1 MGNLIISD
9 MQDKQKVTLYMPPGI
24 HRQLRIRSAIDAES
38 MSAIVERA
46 IDFYLKHPDTVDAEE
61 KSAYGRTHQVH
72 ICPECDAAM
81 VMRDGQMMSLKDQPS
96 VLTDESSLPLVGD
109 SPVSA
114 DSDEEKLLVPC

>member
-46 IDFYLKHPDTVDAEE
+46 IDFYLKHPDKVEAEE
-61 KSAYGRTHQVH
+61 KSTYGRTHQVH

-81 VMRDGQMMSLKDQPS
+81 VIRDGQMMSLKDQPS
-96 VLTDESSLPLVGD
+96 VLTDESSVPLLDD
-109 SPVSA
+109 SPVTVDA
-114 DSDEEKLLVPC
+114 DPEKILIPC